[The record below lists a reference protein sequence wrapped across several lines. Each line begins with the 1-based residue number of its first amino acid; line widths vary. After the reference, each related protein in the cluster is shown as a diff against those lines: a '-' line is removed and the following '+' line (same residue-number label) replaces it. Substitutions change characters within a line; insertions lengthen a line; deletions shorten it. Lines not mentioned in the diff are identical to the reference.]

1 MNEPNSDRPARR
13 PRYRGTH
20 PRRFHEK
27 YKELSAEQYPDDVEK
42 VLAGGRT
49 PAGSHRP
56 IMVREILEGLA
67 PQPGESALDCTLG
80 YGGHALELLKAV
92 QPGGR
97 ILAIDADP
105 LELPRAEARLRATG
119 CPAEAVIVKRMNFA
133 GVSRWLSTTAPEGV
147 DVLLADLGLSSMQI
161 DNPARGF
168 SFKLEGP
175 LDMRMNPGHGQPAS
189 ALLSKLDVEDLAAL
203 LNDNADEP
211 DAQLLAEA
219 VLKAHHQ
226 QPLQTTQQLAGVVR
240 ATLRRASRLT
250 AEETQT
256 SIRRVFQALRIAVND
271 EFGALDEL
279 LRTLPWCL
287 KSGGRAAFLTFHS
300 GEDRRVKRA
309 FRAGLQ
315 SGLYA
320 SISEEVIRPGFEE
333 LRANPRS
340 SSARL
345 RFAVRAELETPAV
358 QATEEAG

>member
-1 MNEPNSDRPARR
+1 MNEPDSNRPARR

-20 PRRFHEK
+20 PRQFHEK
-27 YKELSAEQYPDDVEK
+27 YKELSADQYPDDVEK
-42 VLAGGRT
+42 VLAAGRT

-56 IMVREILEGLA
+56 IMVREILQGLA

-80 YGGHALELLKAV
+80 HGGHALELLKAV
-92 QPGGR
+92 LPGGR

-105 LELPRAEARLRATG
+105 LELPRAEERLRATG
-119 CPAEAVIVKRMNFA
+119 CPAEAVVVKRMNYA
-133 GVSRWLSTTAPEGV
+133 GAFRWLSTTAPDGV

-189 ALLSKLDVEDLAAL
+189 ALLSKLNVEELTAL
-203 LNDNADEP
+203 LRDNADEP
-211 DAQLLAEA
+211 CAPLLAEA
-219 VLKAHHQ
+219 VLNAHQQ
-226 QPLQTTQQLAGVVR
+226 QPLQTTQQLAEAVR
-240 ATLRRASRLT
+240 KTLRRVPRLT
-250 AEETQT
+250 AEEIQT
-256 SIRRVFQALRIAVND
+256 SVRRVFQALRIAVND

-287 KSGGRAAFLTFHS
+287 KPGGRAAFLTFHS

-309 FRAGLQ
+309 FRAGMQ
-315 SGLYA
+315 AGLY
-320 SISEEVIRPGFEE
+320 SKVSDEVIRPGLEE
-333 LRANPRS
+333 QRANPRS

-345 RFAVRAELETPAV
+345 RIAVRAGVTAPGETM
-358 QATEEAG
+358 